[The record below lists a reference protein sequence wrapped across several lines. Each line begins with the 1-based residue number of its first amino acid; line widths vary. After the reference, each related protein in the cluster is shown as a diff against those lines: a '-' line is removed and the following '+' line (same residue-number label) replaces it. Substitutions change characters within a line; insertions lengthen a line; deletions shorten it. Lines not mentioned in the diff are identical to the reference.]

1 LKKNILKNSIDIS
14 RLRGWQVFLIFSAL
28 SVILRFFSFFPSV
41 IDHDESTYLEIAR
54 MLLSGKLLYVDMV
67 DIKPP
72 GIFLI
77 LAFFQWIFGYS
88 IFVMRLLTALWI
100 GLTAFI
106 VYKTTKLLIKDD
118 KAPLAAGTIYIFLI
132 STWSFYGI
140 SITPEIFFNLFTIS
154 ALYLLL
160 NKQTL
165 LNFFL
170 AGLVA
175 GFGFLVKYL
184 VLFDFTAFLLFLLIM
199 DYRKLNKLNFK
210 RAIIVHAAAAFGFI
224 LPFAVLNLAYFLNG
238 HFDSF
243 VNIIYLAP
251 SRYPSA
257 FDPWKMLKFILEFH
271 LLFLPVF
278 FMFYYVLTDKGDYGR
293 EISSIKLLTVI
304 WSVLALC
311 AVIIAGKTFG
321 HYTIQ
326 LMLPLSLVAGLF
338 FMKDRKYP
346 AFINPLL
353 STKTGAIIL
362 AILFFGISLMKL
374 EYYVREDIPEEIAEY
389 LEPRLNEG
397 DVIYTGNYHHIVYYL
412 LKKDSPTKYVHRSL
426 LLKDKHIKALDI
438 NVYAEFQKIIGLQP
452 VYIIIEKDYPAGIMK
467 DYIFANY
474 KEEKVFGDGIKLLR
488 RSPE

>member
-1 LKKNILKNSIDIS
+1 MLKRLTKFKVYSPWQIL
-14 RLRGWQVFLIFSAL
+14 LLFCLLA
-28 SVILRFFSFFPSV
+28 VILRFFSFFPSV

-100 GLTAFI
+100 ALTAFM
-106 VYKTTKLLIKDD
+106 VFKTTKLLIKDE
-118 KAPLAAGTIYIFLI
+118 KAPLAAGIIYIFLI

-160 NKQTL
+160 KKQTL

-170 AGLVA
+170 AGIVA
-175 GFGFLVKYL
+175 GMGFLVKYL

-199 DYRKLNKLNFK
+199 DYRKLNKLNVK
-210 RAIIVHAAAAFGFI
+210 HAIIVNAAAAFGFI
-224 LPFAVLNLAYFLNG
+224 LPFAAFNLVYFMNG
-238 HFDSF
+238 NFDAF
-243 VNIIYLAP
+243 LNIIYLAP

-257 FDPWKMLKFILEFH
+257 FDPWKMLKFILTYH

-278 FMFYYVLTDKGDYGR
+278 LMFYYVLTDRKDYGR
-293 EISSIKLLTVI
+293 EISSIKLLTVT
-304 WSVLALC
+304 WSIFALFAVL
-311 AVIIAGKTFG
+311 IAGKTFG

-326 LMLPLSLVAGLF
+326 LMLPVSLAAGLF

-346 AFINPLL
+346 AFIKPLF
-353 STKTGAIIL
+353 TVRTGSVIL
-362 AILFFGISLMKL
+362 AILFLGISLMKL
-374 EYYVREDIPEEIAEY
+374 EYYMREDIPEEIAEY
-389 LEPRLNEG
+389 LEPKLNED

-426 LLKDKHIKALDI
+426 ILKDKHIKALDI
-438 NVYAEFQKIIGLQP
+438 NVDEEFRKIIALQP
-452 VYIIIEKDYPAGIMK
+452 VYIIVEKDYPAGIMK
-467 DYIFANY
+467 DFIAARY
-474 KEEKVFGDGIKLLR
+474 KEEKVFGDGIRLLR
-488 RSPE
+488 RSSE